1 MTRVDDLKSSKF
13 LTKNDVEPAKWFT
26 ITKVEEMDVSM
37 ESQPQRMKMC
47 LCFRETEKPL
57 VLNVTNG
64 RRIKTYYAKGEEEI
78 EKWIGVKVKLWNDP
92 EVEFA
97 GELTGGIRVVIPQQQ
112 VENEPHPDITEDTNT
127 YEEAKAAQ
135 ESKFCG
141 DCGKPKG
148 ECDCIPF

>member
-1 MTRVDDLKSSKF
+1 MTRVDDLKTSKF
-13 LTKNDVEPAKWFT
+13 LTKTDVEPFKWFT
-26 ITKVEEMDVSM
+26 IIKAEVMDVSM
-37 ESQPQRMKMC
+37 EGQPRKEKMC

-78 EKWIGVKVKLWNDP
+78 EKWVGVKVKLWNDP

-97 GELTGGIRVVIPQQQ
+97 GELTGGIRVSIPQQQ
-112 VENEPHPDITEDTNT
+112 AENEPHPDITEDTINH
-127 YEEAKAAQ
+127 EKASAVR

-148 ECDCIPF
+148 ECNCIPF